1 LTDQP
6 NDGDKKQ
13 PPIEEL
19 KDLIVD
25 EDPEF
30 SGRVN
35 RSLNRHLLVGD
46 SLEFSLEI
54 FQKTM
59 WEYLK
64 TMVEY
69 LPSNQK
75 EKPEQD

>member
-1 LTDQP
+1 MSEQ
-6 NDGDKKQ
+6 NDHPEEKTL
-13 PPIEEL
+13 PIEEL
-19 KDLIVD
+19 KDFVLD

-30 SGRVN
+30 TGRVN

-46 SLEFSLEI
+46 SLEFSLDI

-64 TMVEY
+64 SMVEIW
-69 LPSNQK
+69 PASQK
-75 EKPEQD
+75 QKPE